1 MSEARDIERRYN
13 AARPVQQEITA
24 AEYRALLDKKPSKYR
39 NVKYYAEDG
48 QVFDSLGE
56 HDYWLYLCHRQ
67 FDGDIERLER
77 QVSFDLTVNG
87 VKVARYVAD
96 YVYFENGRQV
106 VADYKGYETRMSKLK
121 RKLMRACHSIE
132 VQLVWGKAQP

>member
-39 NVKYYAEDG
+39 SVKVYADDG
-48 QVFDSLGE
+48 QVFDSIGE
-56 HDYWLYLCHRQ
+56 HQYWLYLCQRQ
-67 FDGDIERLER
+67 QDGEIERLER

-96 YVYFENGRQV
+96 FVYFEDGRQV
-106 VADYKGYETRMSKLK
+106 VADFKGYETRMSKLK
-121 RKLMRACHSIE
+121 RKLMRACHSID
-132 VQLVWGKAQP
+132 VQIVGGR